1 MNFFEQQ
8 EQARRQTRWLLFLF
22 VLAVIAIVL
31 AIDLAVL
38 IGLGASE
45 AQEGL
50 PFSARQAVTAN
61 ARLLMGASIA
71 TLAVIGVASLVRIIR
86 LKSGGGQVAR
96 ELGGTPILAESQD
109 PMHRRLR
116 NVVEEIAL
124 ASGVPVPEIYVLEQE
139 QGINAFAA
147 GFTVA
152 DAAIAVTRGAL
163 EKLSRNELQGVIAH
177 EFSHIFN
184 GDMRINIRL
193 MGALFGILVLAVI
206 GRRVLLHTRHVGS
219 GRNKGAGAV
228 LLIAFALMLV
238 GYIGLFFGRWIKS
251 AVSRQREYLADAS
264 AVQFT
269 RDPESIGGAL
279 KKIAVYGEGSYLVAD
294 AEEVGHM
301 LFGAGQKMNLFATH
315 PPLMARI
322 QRIDPSFSRAELV
335 DFGQRVREQ
344 DERER
349 QRAERAES
357 KARESRQSGFDAAGI
372 VQEIGNPG
380 WDRMMLAAAI
390 VASLPDPVSRAA
402 RSPDW
407 AMELLLMCLLDGNP
421 ENREQ
426 QLLIIAEQ
434 LGGESEARVR
444 RLLEVS
450 SGLHPEQRLP
460 LLELALPVIKQR
472 SPVEHSRLLK
482 SIDLLIRL
490 DGEIDVF
497 EYLVARLIGQ
507 YLWEAANPRRAA
519 RSGRGD
525 LASLED
531 EAATVLAV
539 LAMHGHD
546 DNAAIER
553 AYRSGL
559 AKLGRVEVG
568 PPDLPDDWVA
578 ALDAA
583 LRRLDSLKP
592 EGRQS
597 LVEAMIET
605 ATMDQTVSAAELE
618 LMRVVCAVLH
628 VPVPL
633 VQQALPNLKTG

>member
-1 MNFFEQQ
+1 
-8 EQARRQTRWLLFLF
+8 
-22 VLAVIAIVL
+22 
-31 AIDLAVL
+31 
-38 IGLGASE
+38 
-45 AQEGL
+45 
-50 PFSARQAVTAN
+50 
-61 ARLLMGASIA
+61 
-71 TLAVIGVASLVRIIR
+71 
-86 LKSGGGQVAR
+86 
-96 ELGGTPILAESQD
+96 
-109 PMHRRLR
+109 
-116 NVVEEIAL
+116 VEEIAL

-206 GRRVLLHTRHVGS
+206 GRRVLWHSRHVGGS
-219 GRNKGAGAV
+219 RNKGAGAV

-238 GYIGLFFGRWIKS
+238 GYIGLFFGRWIKA
-251 AVSRQREYLADAS
+251 AVSRQREYLADSS

-279 KKIAVYGEGSYLVAD
+279 KKIAVHGEGSYLAVD

-315 PPLMARI
+315 PPLMKRI
-322 QRIDPSFSRAELV
+322 QRIDPSFTRAELLE
-335 DFGQRVREQ
+335 FGKRVREQ
-344 DERER
+344 GERER
-349 QRAERAES
+349 QRAERAASE
-357 KARESRQSGFDAAGI
+357 AREAGPSGFDAAGI
-372 VQEIGNPG
+372 VQEIGQPG
-380 WDRMMLAAAI
+380 WDRMLLAAAV
-390 VASLPDPVSRAA
+390 VASIPEPVSRAA

-407 AMELLLMCLLDGNP
+407 AMELLLMCLLDGDS

-426 QLLIIAEQ
+426 QLLVIAKQ

-444 RLLEVS
+444 RLLQIS
-450 SGLHPEQRLP
+450 AGLRPEQRLP
-460 LLELALPVIKQR
+460 LLEMALPVIKQR
-472 SPVEHSRLLK
+472 SPVEQSRLLK
-482 SIDLLIRL
+482 AIDQLIRM

-507 YLWEAANPRRAA
+507 YLWEAANPRRAG
-519 RSGRGD
+519 RSGRQD
-525 LASLED
+525 LADLET
-531 EAATVLAV
+531 EAKTVLAI
-539 LAMHGHD
+539 LAMHGQVD
-546 DNAAIER
+546 AATIQQ
-553 AYRSGL
+553 AYRAGTE
-559 AKLGRVEVG
+559 KLGLVEVG
-568 PPDLPDDWVA
+568 QPELPDDWVV

-583 LRRLDSLKP
+583 LRRLDELKP
-592 EGRQS
+592 EGRQV

-605 ATMDQTVSAAELE
+605 ATSDATVSAQEFE
-618 LMRVVCAVLH
+618 LMRAVCAVLH

-633 VQQALPNLKTG
+633 VQQATPLPAA